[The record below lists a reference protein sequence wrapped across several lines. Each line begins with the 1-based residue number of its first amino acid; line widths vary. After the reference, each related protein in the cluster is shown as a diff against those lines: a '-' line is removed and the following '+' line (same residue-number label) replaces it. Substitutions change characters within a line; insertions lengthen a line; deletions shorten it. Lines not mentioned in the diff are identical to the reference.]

1 MKALT
6 ILILLSVFFMIGC
19 EDSNSILEPT
29 NDLSD
34 VSLNKGRIILD
45 RKLDDGGF
53 DDKLDLGDVTN
64 PLIKLS
70 KSFTIDGK
78 RGGELFVSHSWL
90 NDQGNQ
96 VVLYAEL
103 LIPRRAFSGTL
114 DFDMVFDLENYSVQ
128 LSPTPYVF
136 DKPLNFTMYFTGVDL
151 STFVDS
157 QPVFDY
163 LDDETESLVYG
174 PTYLDI
180 SKGIIK
186 VWDVQITH
194 FSRYGWTRTTTT
206 K

>member
-1 MKALT
+1 MKKVT
-6 ILILLSVFFMIGC
+6 ILILLSVLFIVGC
-19 EDSNSILEPT
+19 NDDSSILEPS
-29 NDLSD
+29 NNYSVDDLS
-34 VSLNKGRIILD
+34 KGRPILTYDDIIISGD
-45 RKLDDGGF
+45 Y
-53 DDKLDLGDVTN
+53 GDVTN
-64 PLIKLS
+64 PLMKLS
-70 KSFTIDGK
+70 KSFTINGK
-78 RGGELFVSHSWL
+78 KGGELFVSHSWL
-90 NDQGNQ
+90 DDQGNK

-103 LIPRRAFSGTL
+103 LIPRGAFSGTL
-114 DFDMVFDLENYSVQ
+114 DFDMIFDLENYSVQ

-180 SKGIIK
+180 SNGIIK

-194 FSRYGWTRTTTT
+194 FSRYGWTRTGTS